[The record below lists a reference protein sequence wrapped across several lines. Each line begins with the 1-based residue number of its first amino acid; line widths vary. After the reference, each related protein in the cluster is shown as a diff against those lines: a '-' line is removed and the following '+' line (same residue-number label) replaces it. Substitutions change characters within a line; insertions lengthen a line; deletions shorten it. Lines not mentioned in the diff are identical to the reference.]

1 MRRVNFLKTIPVPQK
16 LFGTMLEAYQK
27 WEKFSDEF
35 EDYLLASD
43 KKFIEKMRKAR
54 KEHLNGEIRDLQILK
69 QELR

>member
-1 MRRVNFLKTIPVPQK
+1 MNSRQLKTIPVPQK
-16 LFGTMLEAYQK
+16 LFETMLEAYQK

-35 EDYLLASD
+35 DDYLLASD

>member
-1 MRRVNFLKTIPVPQK
+1 MTSRQLKTIPVPQK
-16 LFGTMLEAYQK
+16 LFETMLEAYQK

>member
-1 MRRVNFLKTIPVPQK
+1 MNSRQLKTIPVPQK
-16 LFGTMLEAYQK
+16 LFETMLEAYQK

>member
-1 MRRVNFLKTIPVPQK
+1 MNSRQLKTIPVPQK